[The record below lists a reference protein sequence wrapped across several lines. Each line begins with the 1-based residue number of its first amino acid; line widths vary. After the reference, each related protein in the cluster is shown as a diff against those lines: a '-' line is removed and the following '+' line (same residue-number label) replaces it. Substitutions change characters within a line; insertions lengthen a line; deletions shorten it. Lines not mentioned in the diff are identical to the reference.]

1 MSDEIIEELW
11 RIKDSIAQE
20 YNYDLDLLVAN
31 LRNKKNLENQKTVN
45 LHSIKESFKKSMSK
59 LEDTSANV

>member
-11 RIKDSIAQE
+11 KIKDSIARE

-31 LRNKKNLENQKTVN
+31 LRTKKHSDNQKTVN
-45 LHSIKESFKKSMSK
+45 LHSIRESFKKNINEIEVFS
-59 LEDTSANV
+59 